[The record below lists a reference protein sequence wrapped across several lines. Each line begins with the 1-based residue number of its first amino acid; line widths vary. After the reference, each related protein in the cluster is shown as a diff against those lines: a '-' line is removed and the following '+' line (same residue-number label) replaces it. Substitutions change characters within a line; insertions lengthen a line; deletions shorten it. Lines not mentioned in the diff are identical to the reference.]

1 MSLLNPE
8 NGNVISG
15 ESSNPNFSRGGRQ
28 KAIMLDEFAFWDND
42 AAVWGATAD
51 TTQCRIVL
59 TTPGLRPS
67 KARRLRFNKDGEQI
81 KILTL
86 NHELD
91 PRKTPQWI
99 EEQKK
104 RRSAE
109 DFAREIMI
117 NWEGA
122 IEGQVYPEIKEAEI
136 GYFPYDPAWS
146 LYFSWDFGL
155 DGTALQVWQ
164 LNPTNGKLRIVDCYR
179 NYNQPIHFFF
189 PLVGQDIDSTFN
201 YNPEDL
207 SAINDFKIFKK
218 AIHFGDPDVAKRSYQ
233 NKDATSTRQA
243 LSEIGVYVQTNSKA
257 NKFINRRERT
267 KIWLQQ
273 GIEVNQNARTE
284 QFIENIKG

>member
-1 MSLLNPE
+1 MSFLNCE
-8 NGNVISG
+8 SGNVISG

-122 IEGQVYPEIKEAEI
+122 IEGQVYP
-136 GYFPYDPAWS
+136 
-146 LYFSWDFGL
+146 
-155 DGTALQVWQ
+155 
-164 LNPTNGKLRIVDCYR
+164 
-179 NYNQPIHFFF
+179 
-189 PLVGQDIDSTFN
+189 
-201 YNPEDL
+201 
-207 SAINDFKIFKK
+207 
-218 AIHFGDPDVAKRSYQ
+218 
-233 NKDATSTRQA
+233 
-243 LSEIGVYVQTNSKA
+243 
-257 NKFINRRERT
+257 
-267 KIWLQQ
+267 
-273 GIEVNQNARTE
+273 
-284 QFIENIKG
+284 